1 LVFCFPVDAFLSSS
15 PPSAHSRS
23 SALNPMKRFHRK
35 ALSETNMLHMRKSPD
50 IKLQAFYFSTG
61 GGQSSFPSNGG
72 FDIFNEVLQELFGGG
87 VFEQLGEADDSAA
100 LDKEIKKMEKTV
112 IAKID
117 KARSAQGAEAVDK

>member
-1 LVFCFPVDAFLSSS
+1 
-15 PPSAHSRS
+15 
-23 SALNPMKRFHRK
+23 MKRFHRK

-50 IKLQAFYFSTG
+50 SKLQAFYFSTG